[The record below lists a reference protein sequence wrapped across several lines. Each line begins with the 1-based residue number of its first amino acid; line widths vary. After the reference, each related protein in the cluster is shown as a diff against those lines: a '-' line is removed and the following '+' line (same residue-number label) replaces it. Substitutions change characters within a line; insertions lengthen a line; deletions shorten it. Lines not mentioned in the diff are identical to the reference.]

1 MGESY
6 CFFIKKQYNITVSIG
21 GEMNISGVKAVEDPI
36 AFREVA
42 KASLLG
48 LIGQTNSARI
58 KRGQA
63 SLMPAQYRDALLYA
77 LHRYASDARV
87 LTLMVEGY
95 PYSDKEI
102 YYRRLIFDQL
112 IQEVCE

>member
-1 MGESY
+1 
-6 CFFIKKQYNITVSIG
+6 
-21 GEMNISGVKAVEDPI
+21 MNISEVKAVEDPI

-42 KASLLG
+42 KASLLV

-77 LHRYASDARV
+77 LHRCASDARV
-87 LTLMVEGY
+87 LAFLGEGY
-95 PYSDKEI
+95 PYSNEEV
-102 YYRRLIFDQL
+102 YYRWLIFDQL